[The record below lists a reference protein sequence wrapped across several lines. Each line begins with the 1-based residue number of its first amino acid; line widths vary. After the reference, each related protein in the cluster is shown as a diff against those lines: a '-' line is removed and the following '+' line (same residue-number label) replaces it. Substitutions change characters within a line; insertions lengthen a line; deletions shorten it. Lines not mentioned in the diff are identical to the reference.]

1 MSPSASTSPQPAESS
16 TYRQSQSLVRG
27 LELLAALNQLPSGCG
42 SISQLAHLTG
52 IHRTTVKRLLETLCE
67 LGYLIHDGPTN
78 QYRLAFRVQLLSHG
92 FRDTVS
98 LVDQAWPEMFALSK
112 EVIWPCTLTVPEA
125 DELVVRTSTRYHS
138 RLSFHPGMPG
148 RSLPMLS
155 TAAGRAYL
163 SNISDVERDTLL
175 EMIRRR
181 NDEQAELAHDHQ
193 FVQRVIRET
202 RERGYSVSL
211 GEWRAEPKFGGV
223 GIAIRL
229 NGDVVASLNL
239 VFLVRAVAETG
250 SLSKLAQSLQE
261 TGRRI
266 EQRINALSVPPES

>member
-1 MSPSASTSPQPAESS
+1 MNPSTRTSFQPTESG

-27 LELLAALNQLPSGCG
+27 LELLAALNRLPSGSG
-42 SISQLAHLTG
+42 SISQLVHQTG

-98 LVDQAWPEMFALSK
+98 LVDEAWPEMFALSK
-112 EVIWPCTLTVPEA
+112 QVIWPCTLTVPEA

-148 RSLPMLS
+148 RRLPILS

-163 SNISDVERDTLL
+163 SNVSDVERETLL
-175 EMIRRR
+175 DMIRQR
-181 NDEQAELAHDHQ
+181 NDEQAELAHDQ
-193 FVQRVIRET
+193 KFVQRVMRET
-202 RERGYSVSL
+202 RERGYSISL

-223 GIAIRL
+223 GVAIRL
-229 NGDVVASLNL
+229 RGDVVASLNL
-239 VFLVRAVAETG
+239 VFLVRAVAETD
-250 SLSKLAQSLQE
+250 SLTKLARSLQE
-261 TGRRI
+261 TGQRI
-266 EQRINALSVPPES
+266 EERINALSVHPRP